1 VKTLCVRRP
10 VSHRHS
16 IAIGCL
22 HVAGTAAL
30 ECHRVAV
37 RRQAVCAFSYE
48 DRNRKFVG
56 EGENIQVPQVLQS
69 RLNPAQAAL
78 GASPIAARLGP
89 SPRGS
94 HGARAGRESTYC
106 ARARA
111 RGE

>member
-1 VKTLCVRRP
+1 M
-10 VSHRHS
+10 
-16 IAIGCL
+16 
-22 HVAGTAAL
+22 
-30 ECHRVAV
+30 
-37 RRQAVCAFSYE
+37 CASSYE

-56 EGENIQVPQVLQS
+56 EGENMARQVLQS

-106 ARARA
+106 AL
-111 RGE
+111 